1 MVCPVRPSLDV
12 LVIFSQSL
20 PELSGAAADEMFD
33 GLQSL
38 QDAIR
43 RRSLE
48 PLVKVVHQMAT
59 VIRALVAKLD
69 QNLPTFIYDGLQ
81 SEAYKLSTHLEDV
94 PRRRLLTARGR
105 FLQNG
110 IEVGHV
116 RLLGQFVRDVRQ
128 GGVYFC
134 CVKI

>member
-1 MVCPVRPSLDV
+1 MF
-12 LVIFSQSL
+12 VIFSQRL
-20 PELSGAAADEMFD
+20 PEFSGAAADEMFD

-69 QNLPTFIYDGLQ
+69 QNLPKFIYDGLQ
-81 SEAYKLSTHLEDV
+81 SEEYKISTHLEDV

-128 GGVYFC
+128 GGVYFG

>member
-1 MVCPVRPSLDV
+1 MF
-12 LVIFSQSL
+12 VIFSQRL

-69 QNLPTFIYDGLQ
+69 QNLPKFIYDGLQ
-81 SEAYKLSTHLEDV
+81 SEEYKISTHLEDV

>member
-1 MVCPVRPSLDV
+1 MF
-12 LVIFSQSL
+12 VIFSQRL

-38 QDAIR
+38 QDSIR

-81 SEAYKLSTHLEDV
+81 SEEYKISTHLEDV

>member
-1 MVCPVRPSLDV
+1 MF
-12 LVIFSQSL
+12 VIFSQRL

-81 SEAYKLSTHLEDV
+81 SEASQLTWKTYPGVASSLLEV
-94 PRRRLLTARGR
+94 AFFRTG
-105 FLQNG
+105 
-110 IEVGHV
+110 
-116 RLLGQFVRDVRQ
+116 
-128 GGVYFC
+128 
-134 CVKI
+134 

>member
-1 MVCPVRPSLDV
+1 
-12 LVIFSQSL
+12 
-20 PELSGAAADEMFD
+20 MFD

-69 QNLPTFIYDGLQ
+69 QNLPKFIYDGLQ
-81 SEAYKLSTHLEDV
+81 SEEYKISTHLEDV